1 MSPVTFSCCRGR
13 PHSLYINP
21 SLRQVNSFA
30 LACYLG
36 YLLWTTT
43 AFTLLHVHYHA
54 GHLLHVQDMNTATTS
69 ATAAASTLAGLT
81 PPPAKKACLPATQV
95 NAASST
101 ASSIT
106 CGQQPT
112 EVEVI
117 SGAFKYTPKR
127 LVRDW
132 HFKYYCF
139 LCDYHFC
146 LRVVEWNCELHV
158 KCLRCYSRN
167 KVVFGHA
174 SREDA
179 PHVASNCFGC
189 YVYRLS
195 DDHDG
200 YESNNE

>member
-1 MSPVTFSCCRGR
+1 MLPGIPSLDYYCIHTAARALPRRSSTPRSRHEYRDYLCYCCRFYAGR
-13 PHSLYINP
+13 SN
-21 SLRQVNSFA
+21 
-30 LACYLG
+30 
-36 YLLWTTT
+36 
-43 AFTLLHVHYHA
+43 
-54 GHLLHVQDMNTATTS
+54 S
-69 ATAAASTLAGLT
+69 ATRKEG
-81 PPPAKKACLPATQV
+81 LPACEQV